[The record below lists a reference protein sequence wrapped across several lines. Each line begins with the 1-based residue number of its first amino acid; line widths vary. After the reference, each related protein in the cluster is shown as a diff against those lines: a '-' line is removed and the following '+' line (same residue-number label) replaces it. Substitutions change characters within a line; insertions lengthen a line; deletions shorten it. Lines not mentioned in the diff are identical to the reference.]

1 MAIKL
6 FNSQTSM
13 FREKVRVVFAL
24 KKVPYE
30 VIDVRADERKSLLE
44 YTNQRKVPTV
54 NYNGECVI
62 DSTVISA
69 RLEKDHPQN
78 SIYPEGANNKGL
90 CLAIEDWSDEV
101 LIHANHAM
109 RRADNPEAKQKAE
122 AEWDSHFK
130 TLDQMYAGKKFI
142 FDNKMTLAE
151 HPHPRSWIS
160 IAYRGGRGRP
170 VSRKRCPR
178 VSRNSYQ
185 YVKKPKPGPA
195 PRAISAGIRMEIN
208 GILVPCLGSSDESDQ
223 EVESALDQHPR
234 RSGEG

>member
-13 FREKVRVVFAL
+13 FCEKVRMVFAL

-44 YTNQRKVPTV
+44 YTNQRKVPTL

-69 RLEKDHPQN
+69 RLEKDYPQN
-78 SIYPEGANNKGL
+78 SIYPDGPANKGL
-90 CLAIEDWSDEV
+90 CLALEDWSDEV

-109 RRADNPEAKQKAE
+109 RRADNPEAKQKAQG
-122 AEWDSHFK
+122 EWESHFK

-142 FDNKMTLAE
+142 FDKLTLAD
-151 HPHPRSWIS
+151 IS
-160 IAYRGGRGRP
+160 IFSQLHYLYTAVKYDVP
-170 VSRKRCPR
+170 A
-178 VSRNSYQ
+178 Q
-185 YVKKPKPGPA
+185 YKNVHGFLENMRQTLKLKSLADSFEA
-195 PRAISAGIRMEIN
+195 PS
-208 GILVPCLGSSDESDQ
+208 L
-223 EVESALDQHPR
+223 
-234 RSGEG
+234 